1 MHYGREGMKWGQHIY
16 TRNDIK
22 RLKKFISSKKAKQD
36 AKDYRN
42 YEKNE
47 YKQLGY
53 KQGLLKNKVV
63 KGSELGRY
71 TGDIEKKLSK
81 RSYLSFNNS
90 RDDMDYRIMAM
101 DHRLGNKG
109 PNLYHDVYSAKRNL
123 KVAKAKR
130 ITNDIVKRY
139 GDEQTKNLW
148 KLYKKMDLHNKAGHI
163 FDMAD
168 KENGYYVTKGK
179 ATKQQMKDAD
189 ALFDLKQELGRNLN
203 KMLYKDSEARNY
215 IDNKYS
221 KRYDMIEDAEDW
233 TFGLSHPVIAY
244 NGNDYLER
252 KDRKK
257 YLGQLVKKSKR

>member
-22 RLKKFISSKKAKQD
+22 RLKKFISSKQAKQD

-42 YEKNE
+42 YERNE

-53 KQGLLKNKVV
+53 KQGLLKNKVL

-81 RSYLSFNNS
+81 RSYLSFNKS
-90 RDDMDYRIMAM
+90 MDDKEYERMAI
-101 DHRLGNKG
+101 DHNLANKG
-109 PNLYHDVYSAKRNL
+109 SNLYKDVYSAKRNL

-130 ITNDIVKRY
+130 IANDIVKRY
-139 GDEQTKNLW
+139 GDEQTKDLW
-148 KLYKKMDLHNKAGHI
+148 KLYKKMGIHDKAGYI
-163 FDMAD
+163 FNMAD
-168 KENGYYVTKGK
+168 EDYGKYASKGK
-179 ATKQQMKDAD
+179 ATKEQIKNAED
-189 ALFDLKQELGRNLN
+189 LFQLKQQLGHNLN
-203 KMLYKDSEARNY
+203 NMLYKDSEARNY

-233 TFGLSHPVIAY
+233 SFGLAHPVIAY
-244 NGNDYLER
+244 NGNKYLER

-257 YLGQLVKKSKR
+257 YLGQLVKNSK